1 MRADYKPVPVW
12 IPGPG
17 GIQLQLRVSQRS
29 LEVLRACAAGEVAQ
43 VNGSPMHADV
53 RVTFSVRALAARWLI
68 KRDGDK
74 WIPTA
79 DGEAVLREVDR

>member
-1 MRADYKPVPVW
+1 MW

-17 GIQLQLRVSQRS
+17 GIRLQLRLSTRS
-29 LEVLRACAAGEVAQ
+29 LEVLRACADGEV
-43 VNGSPMHADV
+43 VVLGSPMHGDV
-53 RVTFSVRALAARWLI
+53 RVTFSVRALADRRLI

-74 WIPTA
+74 WVPTA